1 MNFTTPIELPKKEF
15 GITHKS
21 RIMLVGSCFASN
33 IGSRLEERKF
43 NIEINPF
50 GVLYNPLSI
59 AAMLKRIVA
68 KESFGAE
75 SPELF
80 EHNGQWHSI
89 LHHSDFS
96 RSNKEELI
104 EYLNARVE
112 KAHNAAKNCDAIF
125 ITFGTAY
132 TYILNNTGTIAGNCH
147 KLPGKMFTRRLL
159 GIKEIVDTIS
169 EIITLHKSYNN
180 NIKFIFTVS
189 PIRHLRDGAHDNQKS
204 KSTLLLAIDEIMQL
218 HPNNTLYFP
227 AYEILLD
234 ELRDYRYY
242 ADDLVHPSNMAV
254 EYIWKCFGKCFFN
267 EETTAVCNDIEEIVR
282 GLNHRPF
289 DATSEGYKN
298 FINNL
303 LKKIEVCKK
312 LHPYLDLEKEIKQCN
327 TLLKK

>member
-1 MNFTTPIELPKKEF
+1 MNFTTPIELPKKKF
-15 GITHKS
+15 GITHKN
-21 RIMLVGSCFASN
+21 RIMFVGSCFASN

-204 KSTLLLAIDEIMQL
+204 KSTLLLAIDEIMRTTWYTPQTWPWNIFGNVL
-218 HPNNTLYFP
+218 ANVFSTKRPLLCVM
-227 AYEILLD
+227 ILKRL
-234 ELRDYRYY
+234 
-242 ADDLVHPSNMAV
+242 SAV
-254 EYIWKCFGKCFFN
+254 S
-267 EETTAVCNDIEEIVR
+267 TTVLSMPHRR
-282 GLNHRPF
+282 GTK
-289 DATSEGYKN
+289 TS
-298 FINNL
+298 
-303 LKKIEVCKK
+303 
-312 LHPYLDLEKEIKQCN
+312 
-327 TLLKK
+327 